1 VLVDEERI
9 RGAVRKLWVAVFAAA
24 VIDAVRKDRGHGELF
39 GVIPYDFR
47 IPDVERAKRRTWNPR
62 SSRILTPRTFG
73 VGWTV
78 SFGRLA
84 RLAGIV

>member
-1 VLVDEERI
+1 VLVDEELI
-9 RGAVRKLWVAVFAAA
+9 RGAIRKLWAVVFAAA
-24 VIDAVRKDRGHGELF
+24 VIDAVRNDRRHGELF

-47 IPDVERAKRRTWNPR
+47 MPDVERAKRRTWNPR

-73 VGWTV
+73 VGWSV
-78 SFGRLA
+78 NFGRLA